1 MSQVFKCG
9 AFIHVL
15 LEEDEMVLQKDML
28 KGMLMYSMW
37 NIVSNYSENVVQ
49 CQVVAGFIMVVTSL
63 GM

>member
-1 MSQVFKCG
+1 MSQIFKCG
-9 AFIHVL
+9 ASIHML
-15 LEEDEMVLQKDML
+15 LEVGEMVLQKDVL

-37 NIVSNYSENVVQ
+37 NIVNNNFESVVQ